1 MEHMVN
7 SKFIKELR
15 NKRSWSQDH
24 LASVSG
30 LSLRT
35 IQRIEKEGNCSLE
48 SKKALAAVFEVK
60 TTDFDLVVNSIQKP
74 NIIKGRRYGYLGAAA
89 GIFCSYFAITYS
101 LVNEN
106 ITWGDAGVF
115 YGVVG
120 ALTGISCGLIGHF
133 SGQFSVTSV

>member
-1 MEHMVN
+1 MEHMIN

-24 LASVSG
+24 LASASG

-60 TTDFDLVVNSIQKP
+60 ASDFDLVADSIQKS
-74 NIIKGRRYGYLGAAA
+74 NTIKGRRYGYFGAAV
-89 GIFCSYFAITYS
+89 GMFCSYFAITYS
-101 LVNEN
+101 LVNDS
-106 ITWGDAGVF
+106 ITWGDAGIF
-115 YGVVG
+115 YGTVG
-120 ALTGISCGLIGHF
+120 ALTGISCGLIRCF
-133 SGQFSVTSV
+133 SGQFSVTSA